1 MLSAVTSV
9 QFSLDD
15 VHNSEAFPT
24 ESVKSCFQDRKD
36 SLSSQ
41 MIQSV
46 DDLFKDLDYI
56 NEMKQLEEQ
65 ELSGQR
71 SLHVVLFL
79 KFLASRISSELCQVP
94 ISGLVIGYFCRLE
107 NECKTVLEVWEP
119 VRYARSAATKVQR
132 PELHKVST
140 MICCGHTL
148 API

>member
-1 MLSAVTSV
+1 MLAMLLPCLVQCARVVKPELLQPFVRNGVTPV
-9 QFSLDD
+9 
-15 VHNSEAFPT
+15 
-24 ESVKSCFQDRKD
+24 
-36 SLSSQ
+36 
-41 MIQSV
+41 V